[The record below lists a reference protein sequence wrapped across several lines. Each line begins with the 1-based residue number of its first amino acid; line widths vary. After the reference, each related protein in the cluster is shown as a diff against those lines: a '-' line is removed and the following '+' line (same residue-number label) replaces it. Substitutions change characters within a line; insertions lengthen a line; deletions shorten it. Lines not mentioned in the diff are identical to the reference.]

1 MSQRD
6 YAGPHKGNVE
16 WAMGDEPEA
25 MRVRWDCTAQD
36 VTLTEAVLRD
46 AVLHALHAEP
56 AASGAGSKRKAL
68 RSE

>member
-1 MSQRD
+1 
-6 YAGPHKGNVE
+6 
-16 WAMGDEPEA
+16 MGDEPEA